1 MPSLN
6 NEWEILMKKLNKSLI
21 VGISLFLVF
30 AIFTILVKFVDVA
43 AVGPLGSKIGFS
55 KINDSIFKGIGTSEI
70 WFNISEIFGILA
82 LIVAGVFVI
91 VGLGQLIKRKSLKL
105 VDNHILALG
114 VFYVVVA
121 IAYLVFEI
129 LVINKRPVLVDGEL
143 EASYPSSHTMLS
155 ICILGSAIIEIKRLF
170 ENKKKLVIT
179 LDAISVVV
187 MVIIVLGRL
196 LSGMHWFTDIIGG
209 ILISLALVF
218 IYHGVL
224 KLIETRKSKDNQ
236 KA

>member
-1 MPSLN
+1 
-6 NEWEILMKKLNKSLI
+6 MKKLNKSLI
-21 VGISLFLVF
+21 VGISLFVAFAVF
-30 AIFTILVKFVDVA
+30 TVLVKVVDVA
-43 AVGPLGSKIGFS
+43 AVGPLGSKVGFS
-55 KINDSIFKGIGTSEI
+55 KINDSIFDSIGTSDT
-70 WFNISEIFGILA
+70 WYNISEIFGILA

-91 VGLGQLIKRKSLKL
+91 VGLVQLIRRKSLKL

-121 IAYLVFEI
+121 LAYLVFEI

-143 EASYPSSHTMLS
+143 EASFPSSHTVLA
-155 ICILGSAIIEIKRLF
+155 ICILSSAIIEIHKF
-170 ENKKKLVIT
+170 FKEHKKLVVT
-179 LDAISVVV
+179 LDVINVLV
-187 MVIIVLGRL
+187 MTLIVIGRL

-209 ILISLALVF
+209 ILLSLALVF

>member
-1 MPSLN
+1 
-6 NEWEILMKKLNKSLI
+6 MKKLNKSLI
-21 VGISLFLVF
+21 AGISLFVAFVVF
-30 AIFTILVKFVDVA
+30 TVLVKFVDVA
-43 AVGPLGSKIGFS
+43 AVGPLGSKVGFS
-55 KINDSIFKGIGTSEI
+55 KMNDSIFKEIGTSDT
-70 WFNISEIFGILA
+70 WYNISEFFGTIA
-82 LIVAGVFVI
+82 LILAGVFVI
-91 VGLGQLIKRKSLKL
+91 VGLVQLIKRKSLKM

-121 IAYLVFEI
+121 LTYILFEV
-129 LVINKRPVLVDGEL
+129 LVINNRPVLVEGVL

-179 LDAISVVV
+179 LDVASVVV
-187 MVIIVLGRL
+187 MVIIVAGRL

-218 IYHGVL
+218 IFHGVL
-224 KLIETRKSKDNQ
+224 KLIENKINN
-236 KA
+236 

>member
-1 MPSLN
+1 
-6 NEWEILMKKLNKSLI
+6 MKKLNKSLI
-21 VGISLFLVF
+21 VGISLFVAF
-30 AIFTILVKFVDVA
+30 VVFTILVKVVDVA

-55 KINDSIFKGIGTSEI
+55 KINKSIFDGIGTSDL
-70 WFNISEIFGILA
+70 FYNISEFFGTLA

-91 VGLGQLIKRKSLKL
+91 VGIVQLIKRKSLKM

-121 IAYLVFEI
+121 LTYILFEV
-129 LVINKRPVLVDGEL
+129 LVINERPVLVEGVL

-155 ICILGSAIIEIKRLF
+155 ICILGSAIIEIQRLF
-170 ENKKKLVIT
+170 ENKKKLIIA
-179 LDAISVVV
+179 LDAISVVI
-187 MVIIVLGRL
+187 MVIIVGGRL

-218 IYHGVL
+218 IFHGVL
-224 KLIETRKSKDNQ
+224 KLIEKKSLNKQ

>member
-1 MPSLN
+1 
-6 NEWEILMKKLNKSLI
+6 MKKLNKSLI
-21 VGISLFLVF
+21 AGISLFVAF
-30 AIFTILVKFVDVA
+30 VVFTILVKVVDIA
-43 AVGPLGSKIGFS
+43 AVGPLGSKVGFS
-55 KINDSIFKGIGTSEI
+55 KMNDSIFKGIGTSDT
-70 WFNISEIFGILA
+70 WYNISEFFGTLA
-82 LIVAGVFVI
+82 LILAGVFVI
-91 VGLGQLIKRKSLKL
+91 VGLVQLIKRKSLKM

-121 IAYLVFEI
+121 LTYILFEL
-129 LVINKRPVLVDGEL
+129 LVINNRPVLIEGVL

-218 IYHGVL
+218 IFHGVL
-224 KLIETRKSKDNQ
+224 KLIETRKLKDNQ